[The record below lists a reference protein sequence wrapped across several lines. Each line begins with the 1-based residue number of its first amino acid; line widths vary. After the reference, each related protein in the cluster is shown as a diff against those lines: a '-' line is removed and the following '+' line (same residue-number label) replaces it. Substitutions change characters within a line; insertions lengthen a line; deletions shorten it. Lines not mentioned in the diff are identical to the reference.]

1 MEYIGIDVHQRE
13 SQVCIVDGDGH
24 VLLERRV
31 RTRGERFGALLEGR
45 GHARVVLEAS
55 TESEWVAQALEAL
68 GYEVIVADPNFAPM
82 YATRSRRVKTDRR
95 DARTLADA
103 CRLGA
108 YRATH
113 RTSAAQRT
121 VRAQLA
127 VREALVRTRT
137 RYISVLRAV
146 LRRDGIRVPSGGAA
160 TFGQRVQTLPLS
172 ATQARLV
179 APLVALLK
187 PLNRQLAALEAQ
199 LARGVAANAAARR
212 LCTVP
217 GVGPVTAAAVVATLD
232 DVSRFASAGQ
242 ADRAPSGRPD
252 AQPNSNRPPSAAGVT
267 ENSGRT
273 SLTAASTAASRAA
286 SSRPGSWWNGTRCF
300 TPASRAKA
308 SASWIVLCPQPTWR
322 GYSSRVYCASWSS
335 RSTPRARSRPEV
347 HSGSRGNR
355 RAPSAGSWS
364 GRYASE
370 AVPVSIR

>member
-13 SQVCIVDGDGH
+13 SQVCIVAEDGR

-31 RTRGERFGALLEGR
+31 RTRGERFTALLEGR
-45 GHARVVLEAS
+45 DRARVVLEAA

-68 GYEVIVADPNFAPM
+68 GHEVIVADPNCAPM
-82 YATRSRRVKTDRR
+82 DATRSRRVKTDRR

-108 YRATH
+108 YRVTH
-113 RTSAAQRT
+113 RTAAAPRT

-146 LRRDGIRVPSGGAA
+146 LRRDGVRVPSGGAA

-179 APLVALLK
+179 APLVAWLK

-199 LARGVAANAAARR
+199 LARGVAAHAAARR

-232 DVSRFASAGQ
+232 DVSRFASADQVAAYVGLVPRERSSGEQQRRGPLTKAGNSRVRWRLVQ
-242 ADRAPSGRPD
+242 AAWAYWR
-252 AQPNSNRPPSAAGVT
+252 
-267 ENSGRT
+267 
-273 SLTAASTAASRAA
+273 SRATVRTVLRRWVERLA
-286 SSRPGSWWNGTRCF
+286 ERRGKL
-300 TPASRAKA
+300 RAVVA
-308 SASWIVLCPQPTWR
+308 
-322 GYSSRVYCASWSS
+322 
-335 RSTPRARSRPEV
+335 RARRLTRILFAV
-347 HSGSRGNR
+347 WRD
-355 RAPSAGSWS
+355 
-364 GRYASE
+364 ASVYE
-370 AVPVSIR
+370 PARVGAAA

>member
-68 GYEVIVADPNFAPM
+68 GHEVIVADPNFAPM

-172 ATQARLV
+172 ATQARVV

-187 PLNRQLAALEAQ
+187 PLNRQLATLEAQ

-242 ADRAPSGRPD
+242 VAAYVGLVPRERSSGEQQRRGPLTK
-252 AQPNSNRPPSAAGVT
+252 AGNSRVRWLLVQAAWAYW
-267 ENSGRT
+267 R
-273 SLTAASTAASRAA
+273 SRATVRTALRRWVERLAERRGKLRAVVALARRLTRILYALWRDA
-286 SSRPGSWWNGTRCF
+286 S
-300 TPASRAKA
+300 
-308 SASWIVLCPQPTWR
+308 
-322 GYSSRVYCASWSS
+322 VYE
-335 RSTPRARSRPEV
+335 PV
-347 HSGSRGNR
+347 HVG
-355 RAPSAGSWS
+355 AA
-364 GRYASE
+364 A
-370 AVPVSIR
+370 